1 MEVDTLMRARSS
13 FLPPLGIQLSSLLV
27 SVGVTAVFEWGR
39 YRHFFHWRKQDLVL
53 GDRCILFWL
62 LCAKSLWVLLPL
74 LLIVGLLHRLGW
86 RRCGTTLAMTG
97 AAVLSCWLIADL
109 RVLQLTGTH
118 ILSYLTFLGDSHA
131 QEWAGNVHLVDMRLV
146 LLLVGAALG
155 SALLVLGCQRFG
167 SRLDQARLRGLAAGV
182 LLVLAFG
189 VLLTGPCLSNPPL
202 IEQLERNLP
211 VQFGWF
217 EKTGTA
223 SGGLAEFRNEFDRT
237 MKEPCLR
244 IMPKVLAGQ
253 PLDTEAHFDRP
264 NAPNVIIIV
273 LESFRHHSIAPETM
287 PRLARWARQ
296 GLRFEHHYAG
306 SNCSQYGI
314 FGLLYGR
321 APFVYDFTLDAGI
334 RPQLPAT
341 FRRSGYRCSY
351 VSSGNLDHIR
361 MNEFITDKAF
371 DEVCLHLKGWW
382 PKRDHA
388 VFEDMARILREN
400 TDRPQMLFA
409 FTMSTHYPY
418 RWGTGY
424 GRNTPVIED
433 WVLTDPDL
441 KKHREEFLNRYRNA
455 LAFMDDE
462 VANFVEKLDLSKNVV
477 VITGDHGESFW
488 EDSRL
493 SHCSRLSDIQ
503 TRVPLIVAGP
513 GIPRGTITEVT
524 RHADVLPTVLHAAA
538 GHAVPLQRTHGRDT
552 LAEGFKSD
560 AVVLFPYVGRYS
572 VRSLDHAKFLLLKN
586 GKRLRVRL
594 YYDDKG
600 TKADAYYDD
609 KDDLDTHDVPSPDDA
624 AGWGKQ
630 LEEELERLGAS

>member
-1 MEVDTLMRARSS
+1 
-13 FLPPLGIQLSSLLV
+13 
-27 SVGVTAVFEWGR
+27 
-39 YRHFFHWRKQDLVL
+39 
-53 GDRCILFWL
+53 
-62 LCAKSLWVLLPL
+62 
-74 LLIVGLLHRLGW
+74 
-86 RRCGTTLAMTG
+86 
-97 AAVLSCWLIADL
+97 
-109 RVLQLTGTH
+109 VLQLTGSH
-118 ILSYLTFLGDSHA
+118 ILSYLTFLGDSQA
-131 QEWAGNVHLVDMRLV
+131 QEWAGNVKLLDVRLTA
-146 LLLVGAALG
+146 LLVGVALG
-155 SALLVLGCQRFG
+155 SALLVLGCQRLG
-167 SRLDQARLRGLAAGV
+167 RRLDGRHLRRLTAGV

-223 SGGLAEFRNEFDRT
+223 SGGLAEFRHEFDRL

-244 IMPKVLAGQ
+244 IMPKILGGQ
-253 PLDTEAHFDRP
+253 PIDTEARFDRP
-264 NAPNVIIIV
+264 GAPNVIIIV
-273 LESFRHHSIAPETM
+273 LESFRHNSITPENM

-296 GLRFEHHYAG
+296 GLRFERHYAG

-321 APFVYDFTLDAGI
+321 APFVYDFTLDAGVP
-334 RPQLPAT
+334 PQLPET

-361 MNEFITDKAF
+361 MDEFITDRAF
-371 DEVCLHLKGWW
+371 DELCLHLKGWW

-388 VFEDMARILREN
+388 VFEDMERILREH

-418 RWGTGY
+418 RWGKQHGLHQ
-424 GRNTPVIED
+424 PVIED

-441 KKHREEFLNRYRNA
+441 KTHREEFLNRYRNA

-488 EDSRL
+488 EDSRF

-503 TRVPLIVAGP
+503 TRVPLIIAGP
-513 GIPRGTITEVT
+513 GIPRGCVNEVT

-538 GHAVPLQRTHGRDT
+538 GRQVPLRRTHGRDA

-560 AVVLFPYVGRYS
+560 ETILFPYVGRNS
-572 VRSLDHAKFLLLKN
+572 IRSLDHSRLLLLKN
-586 GKRLRVRL
+586 GKRLRVGL
-594 YYDDKG
+594 YLDDKG
-600 TKADAYYDD
+600 TRADAYYDD
-609 KDDLDTHDVPSPDDA
+609 EDDLDTREVPTPDDA
-624 AGWGKQ
+624 AEWVQQ
-630 LEEELERLGAS
+630 LVKELELLGAS